1 MFDVGEVRL
10 TCKLGFK
17 TIPEQGMTVSRPR
30 GPSCLCYSACSPV
43 LKLNVKHLFE

>member
-30 GPSCLCYSACSPV
+30 GPVVFVTV
-43 LKLNVKHLFE
+43 LARLY